1 MTAGGRILA
10 FVERRDGQVK
20 RPSLEVVSTARSLA
34 DARGAEVEALALGPG
49 AHAHAESL
57 GAHGADRL
65 LTAEDSHLEL
75 YAPEAYA
82 ATLAEVAR
90 ARGAVAVLV
99 PGTTMGRDLAPRV
112 AARLGTGCLSDLVEV
127 ELAEDGTLRGR
138 RPVYSGKAYAR
149 VAIPHARPAV
159 ATLRPN
165 VFPAASRGRGAA
177 EVVAVESALP
187 ADRIRVRAIR
197 VERAVEQQLDVAE
210 APIIVSGG
218 RGLKAPENFSLVRDL
233 AAALG
238 GAVGASRAV
247 VDEGWIPHAH
257 QVGQTGKVVSPGLYV
272 ACGISGAIQH
282 LAGMS
287 TARVIVAINKDPEAP
302 IFKVADYGIVGDL
315 FEVLP
320 KLTRAIRDLKSEG

>member
-1 MTAGGRILA
+1 MAAAGAILV

-20 RPSLEVVSTARSLA
+20 RPSLEAVSTARRLA
-34 DARGAEVEALALGPG
+34 DARGVEVEALAFGPG
-49 AHAHAESL
+49 AGGHAELL
-57 GAHGADRL
+57 GMHGADR
-65 LTAEDSHLEL
+65 
-75 YAPEAYA
+75 P
-82 ATLAEVAR
+82 R
-90 ARGAVAVLV
+90 A
-99 PGTTMGRDLAPRV
+99 
-112 AARLGTGCLSDLVEV
+112 AARLQTGCLSDVVEI
-127 ELAEDGTLRGR
+127 ELTEDGTLRGK

-149 VAIPHARPAV
+149 VAIPRARPAM

-165 VFPAASRGRGAA
+165 VFPAESRARGPA

-187 ADRIRVRAIR
+187 ADRIRVRTTR
-197 VERAVEQQLDVAE
+197 VEHAAQQELDVAE
-210 APIIVSGG
+210 AAVIVSGG
-218 RGLKAPENFSLVRDL
+218 RGLKGPENFSLVRDL
-233 AAALG
+233 ASALG

-287 TARVIVAINKDPEAP
+287 TSKVIVAINKDPEAP
-302 IFKVADYGIVGDL
+302 IFKVADYGIVGDV

-320 KLTRAIRDLKSEG
+320 KLTRAIRELKSEG